1 MLPVASHML
10 SANVAILPLYIHIQ
24 MGQQRLSVKESTCRR
39 LKESKSGGPLDRF
52 VGTSRNEGN
61 GKPTQER
68 ITELVLK
75 FFISGNI
82 AFAQAGNKYLN
93 ELIQLIALESGFAI
107 CPSHKVIRQKL
118 YEYGEFSRDE
128 LHERLSRNDSKVSLA
143 LDCWSSRSNF
153 GFMGTIDRLFPC

>member
-1 MLPVASHML
+1 MHPRTNGSTKAL
-10 SANVAILPLYIHIQ
+10 SRHL
-24 MGQQRLSVKESTCRR
+24 ESTCIR

-52 VGTSRNEGN
+52 IWTLRNDGD

-107 CPSHKVIRQKL
+107 SPSRKVIRQKL
-118 YEYGEFSRDE
+118 RDYGELSRDE
-128 LHERLSRNDSKVSLA
+128 LHERLLCNDSKVSLA
-143 LDCWSSRSNF
+143 LDCWSSWSNF
-153 GFMGTIDRLFPC
+153 AFMDMINWLFAC

>member
-1 MLPVASHML
+1 LIDSYEHCEMKVM
-10 SANVAILPLYIHIQ
+10 ANP
-24 MGQQRLSVKESTCRR
+24 K
-39 LKESKSGGPLDRF
+39 
-52 VGTSRNEGN
+52 
-61 GKPTQER
+61 R
-68 ITELVLK
+68 ITELVLN

-107 CPSHKVIRQKL
+107 CPSRKVIRQKL
-118 YEYGEFSRDE
+118 REYGELSRDE
-128 LHERLSRNDSKVSLA
+128 LHERLSCNDSKVSLA